1 MVRGRL
7 DCKARFD
14 SRRDAASAGAMSD
27 NPSERFASALGGTAF
42 LNALGA
48 SVVEAAPGRSVMR
61 LPYAPHIVGNP
72 ETGIVHGGA
81 ITALL
86 DQACGMAVGSALAAA
101 PTPEEG
107 GMRAIATLDLRIDY
121 LKAARPGAAIT
132 VVGECVKITRQIVFA
147 RGRAFQESAD
157 EPVALATATF
167 MITEFRTG

>member
-1 MVRGRL
+1 
-7 DCKARFD
+7 
-14 SRRDAASAGAMSD
+14 MSD
-27 NPSERFASALGGTAF
+27 NDAIARMMTAQGGTAF

-48 SVVEAAPGRSVMR
+48 GVAEAVPGRSVIR

-72 ETGIVHGGA
+72 DNGVVHGGA

-86 DQACGMAVGSALAAA
+86 DQACGMAVGSALAQEA
-101 PTPEEG
+101 G
-107 GMRAIATLDLRIDY
+107 VMRSIATLDLRIDY
-121 LKAARPGAAIT
+121 LKAARPGADIT

-167 MITEFRTG
+167 MISEFRTG